1 MPIDCYNCF
10 DINGGAID
18 GTTIEVSTASTG
30 KFTTLNATSTVT
42 IGAGGNEFTITE
54 SSDDIVMAV
63 GVSDKD
69 LTITG
74 NDGGSTINALAFDMS
89 DAGKATFNCDV
100 VVGI

>member
-1 MPIDCYNCF
+1 MPIDCYNFF

-63 GVSDKD
+63 GV
-69 LTITG
+69 
-74 NDGGSTINALAFDMS
+74 
-89 DAGKATFNCDV
+89 
-100 VVGI
+100 